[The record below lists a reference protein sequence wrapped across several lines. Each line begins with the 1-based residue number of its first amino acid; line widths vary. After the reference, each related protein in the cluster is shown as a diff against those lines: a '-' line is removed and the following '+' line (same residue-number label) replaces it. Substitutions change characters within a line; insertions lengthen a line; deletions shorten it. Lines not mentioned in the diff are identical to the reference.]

1 MDNLNEQS
9 KMWIGD
15 FGKEYT
21 NKNNFNLEEYDNK
34 HKEWFGYSRSFLN
47 QEFLGDLDRGMRILE
62 VGCNV
67 GIQCEFLQR
76 MGFSNLYGIDVQS
89 YALEIGK
96 RIRKGINFIKG
107 DILDIPF
114 KDNYFDLIFTSGV
127 LMGVNPDDIQKALKE
142 IVRCSKRYIFGFEY
156 YSDHYIF
163 ISYDRWKE
171 KILWKAN
178 FIKLYQ
184 EEYSG
189 LKLLKEKYLKYK
201 DRDPYFFLLQKN

>member
-1 MDNLNEQS
+1 
-9 KMWIGD
+9 MWISD
-15 FGKEYT
+15 FGREWTHRNEYD
-21 NKNNFNLEEYDNK
+21 LEELDNK
-34 HKEWFGYSRSFLN
+34 YQEWFGDSRSFLN

-127 LMGVNPDDIQKALKE
+127 LIHVNPTDIKRALGE
-142 IVRCSKRYIFGFEY
+142 IFRCSKRYIFGFEY
-156 YSDHYIF
+156 YADNYVCIN
-163 ISYDRWKE
+163 YRGNDNV
-171 KILWKAN
+171 LWKTN
-178 FIKLYQ
+178 FVKLY
-184 EEYSG
+184 EDFFH
-189 LKLLKEKYLKYK
+189 LKLLKENRLKHLNEKRSQGEDLLSSMYL
-201 DRDPYFFLLQKN
+201 LELEN